1 MKVLCGQSGVPRA
14 PASFIMER
22 KWHLNPPYSTQLPAD
37 PSPQTLRAEQLSP
50 SCLEAKFTLFFCH
63 GQNVDASKLK
73 GKLFF
78 PAVYPHP
85 MIHNCVFEQYTWL
98 SQEHTWIRPGYQ
110 KYNLIYTLIQRYSV
124 SYRIYFNK
132 HGSETFL
139 HVVANKN
146 LNKIQHK
153 IWPK

>member
-22 KWHLNPPYSTQLPAD
+22 KWHLNPPYSTQLPAY

-50 SCLEAKFTLFFCH
+50 SCLEAKLYSFLSRAKCWSLKSEGQTFFF
-63 GQNVDASKLK
+63 S
-73 GKLFF
+73 
-78 PAVYPHP
+78 AVYPHP
-85 MIHNCVFEQYTWL
+85 IIHNYVFEQYIWL
-98 SQEHTWIRPGYQ
+98 SQDHTWIRPGYQ

-132 HGSETFL
+132 HGSETFF

-146 LNKIQHK
+146 LNKI
-153 IWPK
+153 